1 MVQVATFSNMG
12 VMCINGEIQGVC
24 QNCLWLEWN
33 PALKR
38 CTNANTCFCPRADE
52 EQMLISAFDRMVFSV

>member
-1 MVQVATFSNMG
+1 MAAFSNMG

-33 PALKR
+33 PKLKR
-38 CTNANTCFCPRADE
+38 CTNSNTCFCPRRDE
-52 EQMLISAFDRMVFSV
+52 GQLFSSESGDTAFSL

>member
-1 MVQVATFSNMG
+1 MATFNKMG

-33 PALKR
+33 PELKR
-38 CTNANTCFCPRADE
+38 CTNSDTCLCPRRE
-52 EQMLISAFDRMVFSV
+52 EEPASSAFQMRFSPA

>member
-1 MVQVATFSNMG
+1 MVRFSKMG

-33 PALKR
+33 PQLKV
-38 CTNANTCFCPRADE
+38 CTNSKTCFCPRREQE
-52 EQMLISAFDRMVFSV
+52 EFVSAAAGARF